1 MTAQAEVCSS
11 LSSAVN
17 SRAPWGGWGSPL
29 PGMEGGGREKEV
41 VLNPPLSWSP
51 FLPSPNLTSD

>member
-29 PGMEGGGREKEV
+29 PGMEGGGREEEV
-41 VLNPPLSWSP
+41 VLNPPSLGLSSC
-51 FLPSPNLTSD
+51 PSHLTSD